1 MSDHA
6 AHSHTNYVKIW
17 AALLG
22 LLILS
27 VLGPMIGIPWL
38 TLIAAFGIAVVK
50 ALMVCAYFMH
60 LNIEKKLVWFI
71 LLVVLALMFLLFFA
85 LAPDIMNDT
94 GTNWVNPAPVIPGHP
109 HQTH

>member
-6 AHSHTNYVKIW
+6 VHSHTNYVKIW

-27 VLGPMIGIPWL
+27 VLGPMIGVPWL

-60 LNIEKKLVWFI
+60 LNIEKKVVWFI
-71 LLVVLALMFLLFFA
+71 LLIVLALMFLLFFA
-85 LAPDIMNDT
+85 LAPDIMKDA
-94 GTNWVNPAPVIPGHP
+94 GTNWSNPVMVQPSTSHP
-109 HQTH
+109 SH